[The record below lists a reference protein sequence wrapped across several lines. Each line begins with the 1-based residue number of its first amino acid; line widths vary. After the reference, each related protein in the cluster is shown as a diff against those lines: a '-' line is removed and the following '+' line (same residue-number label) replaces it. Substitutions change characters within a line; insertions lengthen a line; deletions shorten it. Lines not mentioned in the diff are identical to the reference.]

1 MQNPE
6 LAASPL
12 GWAIKEH
19 NAKCVHIAN
28 GMKRDIAN
36 ENIRLVK
43 KLLHLYSSKPDIET
57 PASSVAD
64 HAPPPIPNVAGED
77 APSFELDTDGNDEAS
92 TPIKKDGKAEPIS
105 PTSATKIYSDNLV
118 GQLMMLNDEIGDT
131 EGYTVF
137 GQVNDTDI
145 TKKNVTHTGFP
156 KDPWS
161 TNQLVRTH
169 GPTIRK
175 AIRDWMWSRTP
186 SDLSREWVSHP
197 DPRIISISGKAI
209 KSQICDGYEI
219 DHELGSLVIRRMG
232 QMEAHAHRATL
243 NEQYRL
249 LLEPDFSCHAIAG
262 EDTTRIMSIQIQ
274 FTGIGV
280 KCNIANCRMVTV
292 PADMQHGWCCFNW
305 DMVDKVITI
314 MDPMAY
320 QTEDAYRK
328 TSLIYAADKL
338 HDALFDC
345 IEDFFTKWH
354 YSWMFWRK
362 KTPCCQPQHSP
373 GLRVPS
379 VSSIYSDILKG
390 PHWQNHLLRQLL
402 PLKGTHSSSR

>member
-1 MQNPE
+1 MCYATRHDVREAPSRLGKQIVGRRLELSTPPSTIIQNANVMCTSNVGQSSTTPVMGHKRSWAD
-6 LAASPL
+6 LAP
-12 GWAIKEH
+12 
-19 NAKCVHIAN
+19 
-28 GMKRDIAN
+28 
-36 ENIRLVK
+36 
-43 KLLHLYSSKPDIET
+43 
-57 PASSVAD
+57 
-64 HAPPPIPNVAGED
+64 D